1 MEPQHAFDDRIAAR
15 FRYSISLPN
24 SWIQNPCEQYDPA
37 SQGPNFRSPKLQGTV
52 GENLA
57 RWSDHGSKTPLI
69 ISHTFGS
76 ALAYIQAATESHILP
91 NEPST
96 MLHMSLNTL
105 LLTPSATPA
114 SPPQAGNSSLGRHP
128 WVEGSPPGSFL
139 LAAAAGGFTNRIFQV
154 SPAPENRDSVEY
166 DSGEVHYQHRPRQE
180 AVTASCSLHLNA
192 SNMLEISQGTDIA
205 CCHGCKVRQRA
216 GGTGDVEVA
225 APGGRVE
232 GGNPGG
238 GGWNESVD
246 QGGFLSGFGRAVEEG
261 SGESG
266 GDDAAAR
273 PVRFQSWRGELADA
287 SKPEEVDFDADELI
301 NAIMP
306 IGSYVLSIGMS
317 FFARSSERRLAEECR
332 WLTDKPVATRCVLP
346 LSKTP
351 PGTPVSVAYPIA
363 VSNLITAALST
374 HSAPEELPRDCLSA
388 YGAFRT
394 YMWSATSR
402 NRFASF
408 VKHHP
413 FEAAGELCTPSKWRS
428 RTGHREE
435 TMQALWVKRRVETV
449 RRFLLAIKRNLR
461 PPSMILVATS
471 DEPFELPMPRSR
483 WLSTLDPRP

>member
-1 MEPQHAFDDRIAAR
+1 MGD
-15 FRYSISLPN
+15 
-24 SWIQNPCEQYDPA
+24 
-37 SQGPNFRSPKLQGTV
+37 
-52 GENLA
+52 NLA

-114 SPPQAGNSSLGRHP
+114 SPPPRAWNSSEGSVGRPP
-128 WVEGSPPGSFL
+128 WVERSPPASFL

-180 AVTASCSLHLNA
+180 AVTASCSLHLN
-192 SNMLEISQGTDIA
+192 SSDMLEISQGTDIA

-216 GGTGDVEVA
+216 GGMGEGATPSGGVEESIP
-225 APGGRVE
+225 AP
-232 GGNPGG
+232 
-238 GGWNESVD
+238 GGWNESVN
-246 QGGFLSGFGRAVEEG
+246 QGGAQPGFGRAVEEG
-261 SGESG
+261 GGEAG
-266 GDDAAAR
+266 PDDVAAR

-306 IGSYVLSIGMS
+306 VGSYVLSIGMS

-332 WLTDKPVATRCVLP
+332 WLVDKPVATRCVLP

-374 HSAPEELPRDCLSA
+374 HSAPQELPSDCLSA

-435 TMQALWVKRRVETV
+435 TIQALWVKRRVETV

-483 WLSTLDPRP
+483 